1 MRKIAVS
8 VVAAAAVVAGAGRL
22 AHAGLEPLPPGPQD
36 HLRCVKVKDKNLAK
50 AKYVA
55 DLQAVHPSFPDES
68 GCLIKVPAKLYCF
81 PVEKQDVN
89 PAPPEDVGGPQIV
102 EQLVCY
108 KLKCPKQQLAVPVED
123 QFGSR
128 TITVTAPKILCAPTN
143 FD

>member
-1 MRKIAVS
+1 MNSKMTVCL
-8 VVAAAAVVAGAGRL
+8 VAAAALLAVGPPAWAGVTV
-22 AHAGLEPLPPGPQD
+22 PD

-50 AKYVA
+50 ARYTA
-55 DLQAVHPSFPDES
+55 DLASIHPSFPSES

-81 PVEKQDVN
+81 PVGKRDAD
-89 PAPPEDVGGPQIV
+89 PTPPEVVTGQPII

-108 KLKCPKQQLAVPVED
+108 KLKCPKQELAVPVAD

-128 TITVTAPKILCAPTN
+128 TLSVSAPKILCAPTN